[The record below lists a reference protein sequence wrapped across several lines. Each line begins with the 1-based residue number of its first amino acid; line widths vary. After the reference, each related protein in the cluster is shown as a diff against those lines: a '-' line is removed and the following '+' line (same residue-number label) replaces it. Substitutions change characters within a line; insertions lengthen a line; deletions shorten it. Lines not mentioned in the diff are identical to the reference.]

1 MTAVCTEQSM
11 ASFVV
16 LKTSVPGDFSLEDG
30 KRRGREG
37 ETEGGGE
44 ECMYVY
50 VCVSVRVCLLVATHE
65 LLFKVLISL
74 LP

>member
-1 MTAVCTEQSM
+1 M

-30 KRRGREG
+30 KRRGSGRSEKKR
-37 ETEGGGE
+37 
-44 ECMYVY
+44 
-50 VCVSVRVCLLVATHE
+50 VCVRVCVCKRARVCLLVATHE

>member
-30 KRRGREG
+30 RRKGREG
-37 ETEGGGE
+37 EVGRKG
-44 ECMYVY
+44 CMYVY
-50 VCVSVRVCLLVATHE
+50 VCKRARVCLLVATHE

>member
-37 ETEGGGE
+37 EVGRK
-44 ECMYVY
+44 ECVYVY

-65 LLFKVLISL
+65 LFKVLISL